1 MKTKA
6 SDSARGGR
14 PAKFDEPS
22 RPVTI
27 TLPDRILDRLMEID
41 GDRAKAVVKA
51 VEAALSGGPGGG
63 AAAEPVGEL
72 RVAKDE
78 SLLVVARSR
87 LLAAVP
93 WLTLVE
99 IAPGR
104 HLLSLREDVTIEKL
118 EVTLGD
124 LLDSNPGASEA
135 ERNVLRTLLACIR
148 TPRRNQA
155 VRKEEILV
163 VRSLP
168 KKRTADRVST

>member
-1 MKTKA
+1 MKTKEY
-6 SDSARGGR
+6 DKVRGGR
-14 PAKFDEPS
+14 PAKFNEPS

-27 TLPDRILDRLMEID
+27 TLPDRILDRLAEID

-51 VEAALSGGPGGG
+51 VESALSAGPGRPV
-63 AAAEPVGEL
+63 AEPVGEL

-87 LLAAVP
+87 LLSSIP
-93 WLTLVE
+93 WITMVV

-104 HLLSLREDVTIEKL
+104 HLLSLRDGVPIEKL

-124 LLDSNPGASEA
+124 LLDSNPGASAA
-135 ERNVLRTLLACIR
+135 ERNVLRTLLSSIR
-148 TPRRNQA
+148 APRRNQA

-168 KKRTADRVST
+168 KRRAAP

>member
-1 MKTKA
+1 MKTKEY
-6 SDSARGGR
+6 DSGRGGR

-22 RPVTI
+22 RPVTV
-27 TLPDRILDRLMEID
+27 TLPERILERLGEID
-41 GDRAKAVVKA
+41 GDRAKGIVKA
-51 VEAALSGGPGGG
+51 VEAALAGG
-63 AAAEPVGEL
+63 ACGPAAEPVGEL

-87 LLAAVP
+87 LLASVP
-93 WLTLVE
+93 WLTMVE

-104 HLLSLREDVTIEKL
+104 HLISLRDGVPIEKL

-135 ERNVLRTLLACIR
+135 EKNVLRTLLTRIR

-163 VRSLP
+163 VRTLP
-168 KKRTADRVST
+168 KKAATPQLST

>member
-1 MKTKA
+1 MRAKPY
-6 SDSARGGR
+6 DNGRGGR

-27 TLPDRILDRLMEID
+27 TLPDRILERIREID
-41 GDRAKAVVKA
+41 GDRAKGLVKA
-51 VEAALSGGPGGG
+51 VEAVLAGG
-63 AAAEPVGEL
+63 ACGPAAEAVGEL

-78 SLLVVARSR
+78 SLLVVARCP
-87 LLAAVP
+87 LLASVP
-93 WLTLVE
+93 WLRMVE

-104 HLLSLREDVTIEKL
+104 HLISLRDGVPIERL

-124 LLDSNPGASEA
+124 LLDSHPEASEA
-135 ERNVLRTLLACIR
+135 ERNVLRTLLSRIR
-148 TPRRNQA
+148 APRRNQA

-168 KKRTADRVST
+168 KKRAAASVSA

>member
-1 MKTKA
+1 MKPY
-6 SDSARGGR
+6 DNGRGGR

-27 TLPDRILDRLMEID
+27 TLPDRILNRLTEID
-41 GDRAKAVVKA
+41 GDRAKGIVKA
-51 VEAALSGGPGGG
+51 VEAVLAGG
-63 AAAEPVGEL
+63 ACGPTADPVGEL
-72 RVAKDE
+72 RVDKDE
-78 SLLVVARSR
+78 SLLVVARSP
-87 LLAAVP
+87 LLASVP
-93 WLTLVE
+93 WLTMIE

-104 HLLSLREDVTIEKL
+104 HLLSLRDGVPIEKL

-124 LLDSNPGASEA
+124 LLDSHPEASEA
-135 ERNVLRTLLACIR
+135 EKNVLRTLLTRIR

-168 KKRTADRVST
+168 KKRTAF

>member
-6 SDSARGGR
+6 NDNGRGGR

-51 VEAALSGGPGGG
+51 VETALAGEPGGPKAG
-63 AAAEPVGEL
+63 PVGEL

-87 LLAAVP
+87 LLADVP
-93 WLTLVE
+93 WLTMVE

-104 HLLSLREDVTIEKL
+104 HLISLRDGVPIEKL

-124 LLDSNPGASEA
+124 LLDSSPDASEA
-135 ERNVLRTLLACIR
+135 ERNVLRTLLARIR
-148 TPRRNQA
+148 APRRNQA

-163 VRSLP
+163 VRALP
-168 KKRTADRVST
+168 KKRTPPRS

>member
-1 MKTKA
+1 MKTNTREIG
-6 SDSARGGR
+6 RGGR

-27 TLPDRILDRLMEID
+27 TLPDRILDRLAEID

-51 VEAALSGGPGGG
+51 VEAALGG
-63 AAAEPVGEL
+63 AGDAPAEPVRKL
-72 RVAKDE
+72 RIAKDE

-87 LLAAVP
+87 LLASIP
-93 WLTLVE
+93 WIRMVE

-104 HLLSLREDVTIEKL
+104 HLLSLRDGVPIEKL
-118 EVTLGD
+118 EVTLED
-124 LLDSNPGASEA
+124 LLDSNPDAGEA
-135 ERNVLRTLLACIR
+135 ERNVLRTLLSRIR
-148 TPRRNQA
+148 APRRNQA

-168 KKRTADRVST
+168 KKKAAN